1 MLFSLLWVPVTLMA
15 AAAQT
20 ARNAT
25 QRRLT
30 AEIGTLGAT
39 KVRFLY
45 GLPFAALF
53 LLLVALVTGESVPT
67 PGGAGFAYLVAG
79 AVSQI
84 AATALMLVAMKARS
98 FSITTAYIKTEPVL
112 TAIAGY
118 LLIGDALTPWKVAGI
133 LVATAGVIVA
143 SAPRQVA
150 AGMLAELRPAFL
162 GIVAGGLFGLSA
174 VAFRGAILE
183 LPSGGFVMRATTI
196 LVWSLATQT
205 LLLVAWL
212 AVADRRA
219 LTASFRVWQP
229 SLAAGFL
236 GALASQCWFV
246 GFALTSA
253 ANVRTLALVEV
264 LMALVVSR
272 RGLGESVGG
281 REIAGIALM
290 AKGVGIVLW
299 QAAG

>member
-45 GLPFAALF
+45 GLPVAALF

-67 PGGAGFAYLVAG
+67 PGGAGLAYLVAG